1 MDADWLLGL
10 GLVLTSAISAL
21 IGVVLV
27 HYLPARSGS
36 VALSAPFLQTEEAVF
51 LFDGET
57 LVDASPSA
65 RAIFASNPNRS
76 PVWLQLMSY
85 LGARFPDV
93 HGALQRLPQDGV
105 VSLASDPAMGD
116 TILMVAELRGGLT
129 RIALHDPEAD
139 HARVQHDP
147 LAYRTQTEEMT
158 MLRNMMAKVPVLIWR
173 QSKAAEVF
181 WANPTY
187 LAAVKDQPDGHKDLS
202 WPLPQLF
209 DATASSRPETGQR
222 QKLIHADGKVSWYDL
237 VSFAEGEGRMCFG
250 LPADA
255 AVQAETSL
263 RDFMQT
269 LTKTF
274 AQLQVGLAIFDNARK
289 LQLFNP
295 ALLDLTD
302 LQIDFL
308 ASRPSLLAVLDGM
321 RDRNMIPEPKDYRSW
336 RRQLI
341 DMEKAASTGLYEET
355 WSLPSGQTY
364 RVVGRPHPNGA
375 LALIIED
382 ISSEML
388 RTRRYKADLELGQAV
403 LDDLDQAV
411 AVFSAEGQL
420 VMSNA
425 AYTGLWGHDPAETLG
440 EATVA
445 TICRYWRDHAAASQL
460 WSQIE
465 TFVTNP
471 GDRLKWGGDMRMADG
486 RMVDCVLSPLHGGAT
501 LITFRPRPMIAL
513 VGPGPVAEPEG
524 QVIARPLR
532 A

>member
-1 MDADWLLGL
+1 MEADWLLGL
-10 GLVLTSAISAL
+10 GLVLTSTISAL

-27 HYLPARSGS
+27 HYLPTRSGRL
-36 VALSAPFLQTEEAVF
+36 ALSTAFLQTEEAVF
-51 LFDGET
+51 LFDGDT

-65 RAIFASNPNRS
+65 RAIFAANPNRS
-76 PVWLQLMSY
+76 PVWPQLMSY
-85 LGARFPDV
+85 LGARFPEV
-93 HGALQRLPQDGV
+93 TAAMARLPQDGV

-116 TILMVAELRGGLT
+116 AILMVAELRGGLT
-129 RIALHDPEAD
+129 RIALHDTQAE
-139 HARVQHDP
+139 HATVQHDP
-147 LAYRTQTEEMT
+147 LAYRTQTEELS
-158 MLRNMMAKVPVLIWR
+158 MLRGMMANVPVLIWR
-173 QSKAAEVF
+173 QTKTAEVF
-181 WANPTY
+181 WANSTY
-187 LAAVKDQPDGHKDLS
+187 LTALKDRSDGVTDLS
-202 WPLPQLF
+202 WPLPHLF
-209 DATASSRPETGQR
+209 DPLASARPESGQR
-222 QKLIHADGKVSWYDL
+222 QKLTHADGKISWFDL
-237 VSFAEGEGRMCFG
+237 VSFPEGEGRMCFG

-255 AVQAETSL
+255 AVLAETSL

-302 LQIDFL
+302 LPIDFL

-341 DMEKAASTGLYEET
+341 EMEKAASTGLYEET

-364 RVVGRPHPNGA
+364 RVIGRPHPNGA

-420 VMSNA
+420 VMSNT
-425 AYTGLWGHDPAETLG
+425 AYTGLWGHDPSETLG

-445 TICRYWRDHAAASQL
+445 TICKYWRDHAAASQL
-460 WSQIE
+460 WTQIE

-486 RMVDCVLSPLHGGAT
+486 RMVDCQLSPLHGGAT
-501 LITFRPRPMIAL
+501 LISFRPRPMIAL
-513 VGPGPVAEPEG
+513 VGPVPLAEPDS
-524 QVIARPLR
+524 QIIARPLR